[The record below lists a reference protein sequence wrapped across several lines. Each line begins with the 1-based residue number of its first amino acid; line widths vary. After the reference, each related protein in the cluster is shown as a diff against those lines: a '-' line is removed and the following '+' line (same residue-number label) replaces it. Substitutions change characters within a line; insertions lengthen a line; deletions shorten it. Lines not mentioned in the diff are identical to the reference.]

1 MYWILKSF
9 FGGGRFMEKLERKFY
24 SSGAIEVAK
33 NLLGKYLLH
42 RINGQE
48 RLGKIVET
56 EAYMGPEDKAA
67 HSCNNRRTKRT
78 EVMFGP
84 PGYAYVYRIY
94 GMYSCM
100 NVVASERESPQ
111 AVLIRALEPV
121 KGLEEMAEARYGKS
135 LSDCAK
141 KDRLGLTNGPGKL
154 CMAMGITDRDSGEN
168 LCGNRIFL
176 LKGDREPAF
185 NMVTTTRI
193 HIDYAEEAV
202 LYPYRFYIDGNP
214 YVSVRERKAAREA
227 SPSGPV
233 SERRIPARKKP

>member
-1 MYWILKSF
+1 
-9 FGGGRFMEKLERKFY
+9 MEKLEREFY
-24 SSGAIEVAK
+24 SHSAIEVAK
-33 NLLGKYLLH
+33 NLLGKYLAH
-42 RINGQE
+42 RINGRE

-141 KDRLGLTNGPGKL
+141 KDRPGLTNGPGKL
-154 CMAMGITDRDSGEN
+154 CMAMGISDRDSGEN
-168 LCGNRIFL
+168 LCGNRIFI
-176 LKGDREPAF
+176 LKEDLEPAF

-202 LYPYRFYIDGNP
+202 HYPYRFYIDGNP
-214 YVSVRERKAAREA
+214 YVSVRNRKAARNA
-227 SPSGPV
+227 SLQPGLRAPHTGPQ
-233 SERRIPARKKP
+233 ETLRTRPTED